1 MRAGPPG
8 DRGAHHGLAPREERV
23 PRTGAAGE
31 SQAHRG
37 PPGDGGPGRAPR
49 GVRSPACLARGGA
62 GGRFEQ
68 PASSRSSGRGPSRGS
83 GREGQGGA
91 GCRRE
96 GARARRSVFQRPA
109 GRETGLAAGAPS
121 VLEAL
126 RELGRCLTVMRRVL
140 EILRVDGSWARELR
154 RRSPGRGVQ
163 PRWLGARRCSR
174 IGALPPA
181 GANARDRTPNRSGES
196 SGGREPQESTD
207 GRLRPGQVKESS
219 QNGLPGGAKLRSG
232 RAGVSPASPVF
243 LGRGRH
249 VRRAKARRGDRTS
262 DRREPSSWFMSPGS
276 ALGRARVA
284 TSRREVVKAVVKIP
298 RALRRRMSES
308 EPARKQR
315 PARAGTAPR
324 EGKALQGSSRD
335 ASGMEQGR
343 EASGATA
350 NGGVQKASSEPRA
363 SRNRREGQEP

>member
-1 MRAGPPG
+1 M
-8 DRGAHHGLAPREERV
+8 
-23 PRTGAAGE
+23 
-31 SQAHRG
+31 
-37 PPGDGGPGRAPR
+37 
-49 GVRSPACLARGGA
+49 RGGA
-62 GGRFEQ
+62 GGRFDVR
-68 PASSRSSGRGPSRGS
+68 ASSRSSGRGPSRGS
-83 GREGQGGA
+83 GRQGQGGV

-96 GARARRSVFQRPA
+96 GARARRSVLQRPA
-109 GRETGLAAGAPS
+109 GRGTGLAAGAPS

-126 RELGRCLTVMRRVL
+126 RELGRCLTVMCGVL
-140 EILRVDGSWARELR
+140 ETLRVDGSWAREPR
-154 RRSPGRGVQ
+154 RRSPDRGVQ

-181 GANARDRTPNRSGES
+181 SADARDRTPNRSGES

-207 GRLRPGQVKESS
+207 GRLRPGQVEGSS
-219 QNGLPGGAKLRSG
+219 PNGLPGGAKLRSG
-232 RAGVSPASPVF
+232 RAGVSPASPAF
-243 LGRGRH
+243 MGRGRH

-262 DRREPSSWFMSPGS
+262 ESRGTVVTAHESRVRRRAGASGHEP
-276 ALGRARVA
+276 ARMG
-284 TSRREVVKAVVKIP
+284 KAVAKLP

-350 NGGVQKASSEPRA
+350 NGGVQKTSSEPRA